1 MTAFHEIQLPPGI
14 SRGATGGPAHKTTI
28 VATDAGFEQR
38 NADWAKARGQWD
50 IGYSIKTK
58 ADMAVIKAFHYARRG
73 RLHGFRFKDWS
84 DYEASLELLIASA
97 VGGETSTQLVKTY
110 TDAGGSYVRTIYKPI
125 ATPPS
130 GTAFQ
135 LYKNGSP
142 FASSLNTVTGVVTF
156 SALSAAD
163 VLRWSGEFDTPV
175 RFDSDDLRI
184 RVEDD
189 DILEVP
195 AINVVELRLDS
206 SGQG

>member
-1 MTAFHEIQLPPGI
+1 MPAFHEVQLPPGI
-14 SRGATGGPAHKTTI
+14 SRGAVGGPGHKTTI

-97 VGGETSTQLVKTY
+97 VGGETSAQLVKTY
-110 TDAGGSYVRTIYKPI
+110 TDAGGSYVRTIYKPV
-125 ATPPS
+125 S
-130 GTAFQ
+130 GAVS
-135 LYKNGSP
+135 LYKNGSGTP
-142 FASSLNTVTGVVTF
+142 LGGVSVNTVTGVVTF
-156 SALSAAD
+156 PALTAVDS
-163 VLRWSGEFDTPV
+163 LRWTGEFDTPV

-195 AINVVELRLDS
+195 SINLVELRLDS